1 MYLKSIVVN
10 GFKSFAE
17 KVNIDLSNKV
27 NVVVGPNG
35 SGKSNVVDAISW
47 VLGTQSPGA
56 LRTNKME
63 DVIFAGTE
71 KLSEKGFAEVYLNF
85 VVDPE
90 KFNGSE
96 EISIG
101 RKLYRD
107 GASEYFMNGLNCR
120 LLDIQEFLSDLGI
133 GKQQHTIISQG
144 QIAEILNSKPEDHRV
159 TIEEAAGILPF
170 KLKKDKALRRIE
182 SGEKE
187 IKRAKDVLREI
198 NKQLKPLKIQAEQAQ
213 EHESLN
219 ASLLDS
225 KTNLNL
231 LKYNNF
237 NTKENDSINKLT
249 TISEKLD
256 DISKSSNEA
265 KALKSNLTKELGQG
279 VSVSSLFK
287 DHSNKLTTKSE
298 QIKSV
303 AQIAT
308 ERLDNLNRETIREEK
323 RLTDLQN
330 KVLSNTL
337 TINDL
342 SNKLILK
349 KNTLT
354 DLNKRLDHL
363 NKQINENNKNQSA
376 SLEVNEAILE
386 KDLDYLKGIVN
397 KLETNLLTSEGDL
410 NKWENDR
417 NSTQE
422 SMDSFSKLISK
433 KILLKNSFSKVR
445 KNINLI
451 VNREV
456 DVTKENLDILK
467 AEYKSNVDILNSK
480 IEQQNIISNNS
491 SYKEELKNQEII
503 LRKNLNSLEEEI
515 TSRSNQ
521 LVSAAEQI
529 KFLTNENSE
538 LQITIDEIHYAPN
551 NDYKSELESII
562 SKSTAL
568 IKVLNKSAHSMLLQ
582 ADVYEQKHGNK
593 NSRIIELD
601 NEIEKYNK
609 SYLLLNE
616 EKGNIS
622 IKNAE
627 YSSEKA
633 HYYSSLKNIYGV
645 ENSDIDSFN
654 ADLYNQEELENEIKI
669 IENKLENIGVVN
681 YLAKT
686 DFEQLNARHQD
697 ISVSIED
704 LTTSKKE
711 LLTHIK
717 EIEDEIEFRIDS
729 SFNSISVHFGEI
741 FEQLFPGGKG
751 SLELTNKENLLET
764 GIEINVQPKGKKV
777 KKLSLLSG
785 GERSLAAIAF
795 LFAIFKSFPSP
806 FYILDEVEAALD
818 DANLHRMIN
827 LLNYVRDDAQFIIV
841 THQQQTMH
849 AGDVLYGVTM
859 EPGSGSRIFIKTKS
873 EFENL
878 ISNEG
883 KKNE

>member
-17 KVNIDLSNKV
+17 RVNIDLSNKV

-85 VVDPE
+85 VVDAD

-144 QIAEILNSKPEDHRV
+144 QIAEILNSKPEDHRI

-182 SGEKE
+182 SGDKE

-213 EHESLN
+213 AHESLN
-219 ASLLDS
+219 VSLLEH
-225 KTNLNL
+225 KTNLNM
-231 LKYNNF
+231 LKYTIFDN
-237 NTKENDSINKLT
+237 KEKDISIQLDEITNKLKNVVSAT
-249 TISEKLD
+249 
-256 DISKSSNEA
+256 EA
-265 KALKSNLTKELGQG
+265 AKKLKSNLTSELGQG
-279 VSVSSLFK
+279 VSISSLFK
-287 DHSNKLTTKSE
+287 DYSNKLSTKSE
-298 QIKSV
+298 QVKSV

-308 ERLDNLNRETIREEK
+308 ERLDNLERESIREEQ
-323 RLTDLQN
+323 RLSDLQN
-330 KVLSNTL
+330 KVLANTL

-342 SNKLILK
+342 SNKLITRK
-349 KNTLT
+349 DTLT
-354 DLNKRLDHL
+354 DLNQNLESL

-386 KDLDYLKGIVN
+386 KDLDYLKDIVS
-397 KLETNLLTSEGDL
+397 KLEVNLSASEETF
-410 NKWENDR
+410 NKWQQDKESTKSLLEKH
-417 NSTQE
+417 NS
-422 SMDSFSKLISK
+422 LISNK
-433 KILLKNSFSKVR
+433 FTLKSSFSKVR
-445 KNINLI
+445 KNINSI
-451 VNREV
+451 IDREV
-456 DVTKENLDILK
+456 DTTKINLDVLK
-467 AEYKSNVDILNSK
+467 LEYNKKLDILNSK
-480 IEQQNIISNNS
+480 IDQQNIISNNT
-491 SYKEELKNQEII
+491 SYKEELKNQEVS
-503 LRKNLNSLEEEI
+503 LRAKLKSLEDDI

-529 KFLTNENSE
+529 KFLTNENSD
-538 LQITIDEIHYAPN
+538 LQLTIDEIHYAPDT
-551 NDYKSELESII
+551 DYKNELENII
-562 SKSTAL
+562 AESTKL
-568 IKVLNKSAHSMLLQ
+568 IQILNTSSESMLSQ
-582 ADVYEQKHGNK
+582 ADLYEQKHGNK
-593 NSRIIELD
+593 NSKISELD
-601 NEIEKYNK
+601 DEVESLNKTYISLNDEKSN
-609 SYLLLNE
+609 L
-616 EKGNIS
+616 S
-622 IKNAE
+622 IQKAE

-633 HYYSSLKNIYGV
+633 HHYSTLVNMYGIEMRQIQGFDPELHNQNEM
-645 ENSDIDSFN
+645 ENDIRSI
-654 ADLYNQEELENEIKI
+654 EEQ
-669 IENKLENIGVVN
+669 IEKIGVVN

-686 DFEQLNARHQD
+686 DYEQLDARHQE
-697 ISVSIED
+697 ISASIED
-704 LTTSKKE
+704 LTSSKKE
-711 LLTHIK
+711 LLLHIK

-729 SFNSISVHFGEI
+729 SFNSISVHFAEI

-827 LLNYVRDDAQFIIV
+827 LLNYVKDDAQFIIV

-849 AGDVLYGVTM
+849 AGDILYGVTM

-878 ISNEG
+878 IANESNRDE
-883 KKNE
+883 

>member
-17 KVNIDLSNKV
+17 KVNIELSNKV

-47 VLGTQSPGA
+47 VLGTQSPGT

-71 KLSEKGFAEVYLNF
+71 KLAEKGFAEVYLNF

-101 RKLYRD
+101 RKLFRD

-182 SGEKE
+182 SGDKE

-213 EHESLN
+213 AHETLSK
-219 ASLLDS
+219 SLLENKTNINILKYKIFKEKETGISSELQTTIKDLEEVNKS
-225 KTNLNL
+225 TDEAKSLKTNL
-231 LKYNNF
+231 
-237 NTKENDSINKLT
+237 TS
-249 TISEKLD
+249 
-256 DISKSSNEA
+256 
-265 KALKSNLTKELGQG
+265 ELGQG

-287 DHSNKLTTKSE
+287 DYSNKLSTKSE
-298 QIKSV
+298 QVKSV

-308 ERLDNLNRETIREEK
+308 ERLDNLERESIRQEK
-323 RLTDLQN
+323 RLSDLQN
-330 KVLSNTL
+330 KVLTNTL

-342 SNKLILK
+342 SNKLISK
-349 KNTLT
+349 KDNLT
-354 DLNKRLDHL
+354 NLNQNLEYL
-363 NKQINENNKNQSA
+363 NVQLNENNKNQSA

-386 KDLDYLKGIVN
+386 KDLDYLKRIIS
-397 KLETNLLTSEGDL
+397 KLEVNITDRENEYQKWDKDKIVSSELL
-410 NKWENDR
+410 
-417 NSTQE
+417 
-422 SMDSFSKLISK
+422 DSHSSLISK
-433 KILLKNSFSKVR
+433 KIILKSSFSKVR
-445 KNINLI
+445 KNITSI
-451 VNREV
+451 FDRELEL
-456 DVTKENLDILK
+456 TRNNLDKIKL
-467 AEYKSNVDILNSK
+467 EYKNNVDILNSK
-480 IEQQNIISNNS
+480 VEQQESISNNS
-491 SYKEELKNQEII
+491 SYKDELKNQEVS
-503 LRKNLNSLEEEI
+503 LRQNLKQLEDEI
-515 TSRSNQ
+515 TAISNQ

-529 KFLTNENSE
+529 KFLTNENSD
-538 LQITIDEIHYAPN
+538 LQLTIDEIHYAPDHN
-551 NDYKSELESII
+551 YKTELENII
-562 SKSTAL
+562 DKSTTL
-568 IKVLNKSAHSMLLQ
+568 ISILNKSSESMLLQ
-582 ADVYEQKHGNK
+582 ANVYEQKHGNK
-593 NSRIIELD
+593 NIKITELD
-601 NEIEKYNK
+601 NQIENLNKKYL
-609 SYLLLNE
+609 SLNE
-616 EKGNIS
+616 QKGNLS
-622 IKNAE
+622 IKKAE

-633 HYYSSLKNIYGV
+633 HYYSTLINMYGV
-645 ENSDIDSFN
+645 ETEVIDSFISSQYSQN
-654 ADLYNQEELENEIKI
+654 EVENEIRT
-669 IENKLENIGVVN
+669 IEQKLENIGVVN

-686 DFEQLNARHQD
+686 DYEQLDTRHQE
-697 ISVSIED
+697 ISNSIED
-704 LTTSKKE
+704 LTSSKKE
-711 LLTHIK
+711 LLVHIK

-729 SFNSISVHFGEI
+729 SFNSISLHFTEI

-827 LLNYVRDDAQFIIV
+827 LLNYVKDDAQFIIV

-849 AGDVLYGVTM
+849 AGDILYGVTM

-873 EFENL
+873 EFESL
-878 ISNEG
+878 IANEVN
-883 KKNE
+883 KDE

>member
-1 MYLKSIVVN
+1 VN

-17 KVNIDLSNKV
+17 KVNIELSNKV

-47 VLGTQSPGA
+47 VLGTQSPGT

-71 KLSEKGFAEVYLNF
+71 KLAEKGFAEVYLNF

-101 RKLYRD
+101 RKLFRD

-182 SGEKE
+182 SGDKE

-213 EHESLN
+213 AHETLSK
-219 ASLLDS
+219 SLLENKTNINILKYKIFKEKETGISSELQTTIKDLEEVNKS
-225 KTNLNL
+225 TDEAKSLKTNL
-231 LKYNNF
+231 
-237 NTKENDSINKLT
+237 TS
-249 TISEKLD
+249 
-256 DISKSSNEA
+256 
-265 KALKSNLTKELGQG
+265 ELGQG

-287 DHSNKLTTKSE
+287 DYSNKLSTKSE
-298 QIKSV
+298 QVKSV

-308 ERLDNLNRETIREEK
+308 ERLDNLERESIRQEK
-323 RLTDLQN
+323 RLSDLQN
-330 KVLSNTL
+330 RVLTNTL

-342 SNKLILK
+342 SNKLISK
-349 KNTLT
+349 KDNLT
-354 DLNKRLDHL
+354 ILNQNLEYL
-363 NKQINENNKNQSA
+363 NVQLNENNKNQSA

-386 KDLDYLKGIVN
+386 KDLDYLKIIIS
-397 KLETNLLTSEGDL
+397 KLEVNITDRENEYQKWDKDKIVSSELL
-410 NKWENDR
+410 
-417 NSTQE
+417 
-422 SMDSFSKLISK
+422 DSHSSLISK
-433 KILLKNSFSKVR
+433 KIILKSSFSKVR
-445 KNINLI
+445 KNITSI
-451 VNREV
+451 FDRELE
-456 DVTKENLDILK
+456 VTRNNLDKIKL
-467 AEYKSNVDILNSK
+467 EYKNNVDILNSK
-480 IEQQNIISNNS
+480 VEQQNSISNNS
-491 SYKEELKNQEII
+491 SYKDELKNQEVS
-503 LRKNLNSLEEEI
+503 LRQNLKQLEDEI
-515 TSRSNQ
+515 TAISNQ

-529 KFLTNENSE
+529 KFLTNENSD
-538 LQITIDEIHYAPN
+538 LQLTIDEIHYAPDHN
-551 NDYKSELESII
+551 YKTELENII
-562 SKSTAL
+562 DKSTTL
-568 IKVLNKSAHSMLLQ
+568 ISILNKSSESMLLQ
-582 ADVYEQKHGNK
+582 ANVYEQKHGNK
-593 NSRIIELD
+593 NIKITELD
-601 NEIEKYNK
+601 NQIENLNKKYL
-609 SYLLLNE
+609 SLNE
-616 EKGNIS
+616 QKGNLS
-622 IKNAE
+622 IKKAE

-633 HYYSSLKNIYGV
+633 HYYSTLINMYGV
-645 ENSDIDSFN
+645 ETEVIDTFIPSQHSQN
-654 ADLYNQEELENEIKI
+654 EIENEIRT
-669 IENKLENIGVVN
+669 IEQKLENIGVVN

-686 DFEQLNARHQD
+686 DYEQLDTRHQE
-697 ISVSIED
+697 ITNSIED
-704 LTTSKKE
+704 LTSSKKE
-711 LLTHIK
+711 LLVHIK

-729 SFNSISVHFGEI
+729 SFNSISLHFTEI

-827 LLNYVRDDAQFIIV
+827 LLNYVKDDAQFIIV

-849 AGDVLYGVTM
+849 AGDILYGVTM

-873 EFENL
+873 EFESL
-878 ISNEG
+878 IANEVN
-883 KKNE
+883 KDE

>member
-47 VLGTQSPGA
+47 VLGTQSPGT

-71 KLSEKGFAEVYLNF
+71 KLAEKGFAEVYLNF

-101 RKLYRD
+101 RKLFRD

-182 SGEKE
+182 SGDKE

-213 EHESLN
+213 AHETLSG
-219 ASLLDS
+219 SLLENKTNINILKYKIFNEKETGISNELKTTIEQLEEVNKSTDEAKS
-225 KTNLNL
+225 LKTNL
-231 LKYNNF
+231 
-237 NTKENDSINKLT
+237 TS
-249 TISEKLD
+249 
-256 DISKSSNEA
+256 
-265 KALKSNLTKELGQG
+265 ELGQG

-287 DHSNKLTTKSE
+287 DYSNKLSTKSE
-298 QIKSV
+298 QVKSV

-308 ERLDNLNRETIREEK
+308 ERLDNLERESIREEK
-323 RLTDLQN
+323 RLIELQN
-330 KVLSNTL
+330 KVLTNTL

-342 SNKLILK
+342 SNKLISK
-349 KNTLT
+349 KDNLT
-354 DLNKRLDHL
+354 NLNQNLEYL
-363 NKQINENNKNQSA
+363 NVQLNENNKNQSA

-386 KDLDYLKGIVN
+386 KDLDYLKGIIS
-397 KLETNLLTSEGDL
+397 KLELNITDSENEFQKWDKDKILSSELL
-410 NKWENDR
+410 
-417 NSTQE
+417 
-422 SMDSFSKLISK
+422 DSHSSLISK
-433 KILLKNSFSKVR
+433 KIILKGSFSKVR
-445 KNINLI
+445 KNITSI
-451 VNREV
+451 FDRELE
-456 DVTKENLDILK
+456 VTKKNLEKIKL
-467 AEYKSNVDILNSK
+467 EYKNNVDILNSK
-480 IEQQNIISNNS
+480 VEQQNSISNNS
-491 SYKEELKNQEII
+491 SYKDELKIQEVS
-503 LRKNLNSLEEEI
+503 LRQKLKQLEDEI
-515 TSRSNQ
+515 TSISNQ

-529 KFLTNENSE
+529 KFLTNENSD
-538 LQITIDEIHYAPN
+538 LQLTIDEIHYAPDHN
-551 NDYKSELESII
+551 YKTELENII
-562 SKSTAL
+562 DKSTTL
-568 IKVLNKSAHSMLLQ
+568 ISILNKSAESMLLQ
-582 ADVYEQKHGNK
+582 ANVYEQKHGNK
-593 NSRIIELD
+593 NIKITELD
-601 NEIEKYNK
+601 SQIENLNK
-609 SYLLLNE
+609 NYLSLNE
-616 EKGNIS
+616 HKGNLS
-622 IKNAE
+622 IKKAE

-633 HYYSSLKNIYGV
+633 HYYSTLINMYGV
-645 ENSDIDSFN
+645 ETEVIDTFIPSQHSQN
-654 ADLYNQEELENEIKI
+654 EIENEIRT
-669 IENKLENIGVVN
+669 IEQKLEKIGVVN

-686 DFEQLNARHQD
+686 DYEQLDTRHQE
-697 ISVSIED
+697 ITNSIED
-704 LTTSKKE
+704 LTSSKKE
-711 LLTHIK
+711 LLVHIK

-729 SFNSISVHFGEI
+729 SFNSISIHFTEI

-827 LLNYVRDDAQFIIV
+827 LLNYVKDDAQFIIV

-849 AGDVLYGVTM
+849 AGDILYGVTM

-873 EFENL
+873 EFESL
-878 ISNEG
+878 IANEVN
-883 KKNE
+883 KDE

>member
-47 VLGTQSPGA
+47 VLGTQSPGT

-71 KLSEKGFAEVYLNF
+71 KLAEKGFAEVYLNF

-101 RKLYRD
+101 RKLFRD

-182 SGEKE
+182 SGDKE

-213 EHESLN
+213 AHETLSK
-219 ASLLDS
+219 SLLENKTNINILKYKIFNEKEVGISNELQTTIEHLEEVNKSTDEAKS
-225 KTNLNL
+225 LKTNL
-231 LKYNNF
+231 
-237 NTKENDSINKLT
+237 TS
-249 TISEKLD
+249 
-256 DISKSSNEA
+256 
-265 KALKSNLTKELGQG
+265 ELGQG

-287 DHSNKLTTKSE
+287 DYSNKLSTKSE
-298 QIKSV
+298 QVKSV

-308 ERLDNLNRETIREEK
+308 ERLDNLERESIREEK
-323 RLTDLQN
+323 RLIELQN
-330 KVLSNTL
+330 KVLTNTL

-342 SNKLILK
+342 SNKLISK
-349 KNTLT
+349 KDNLT
-354 DLNKRLDHL
+354 NLNQNLEYL
-363 NKQINENNKNQSA
+363 NAQLNENNKNQSA

-386 KDLDYLKGIVN
+386 KDLDYLKGIIS
-397 KLETNLLTSEGDL
+397 KLEVNITDSENEYQKWDKDKIVSSELL
-410 NKWENDR
+410 
-417 NSTQE
+417 
-422 SMDSFSKLISK
+422 DSHSSLISK
-433 KILLKNSFSKVR
+433 KIILKSSFSKVR
-445 KNINLI
+445 KNITSI
-451 VNREV
+451 FDRELE
-456 DVTKENLDILK
+456 VTKKNLDKIKL
-467 AEYKSNVDILNSK
+467 EYKNNVDILNSK
-480 IEQQNIISNNS
+480 VEQQNSISNNS
-491 SYKEELKNQEII
+491 SYKDELKIQEVS
-503 LRKNLNSLEEEI
+503 LRQKLKQLEDEI
-515 TSRSNQ
+515 TSISNQ

-529 KFLTNENSE
+529 KFLTNENSD
-538 LQITIDEIHYAPN
+538 LQLTIDEIHYAPDHN
-551 NDYKSELESII
+551 YKTDLENII
-562 SKSTAL
+562 DKSTTL
-568 IKVLNKSAHSMLLQ
+568 ISILNKSSESMLLQ
-582 ADVYEQKHGNK
+582 ANVYEQKHGNK
-593 NSRIIELD
+593 NIKITELD
-601 NEIEKYNK
+601 NQIENLNK
-609 SYLLLNE
+609 NYLSLNE
-616 EKGNIS
+616 QKGNLS
-622 IKNAE
+622 IKKAE

-633 HYYSSLKNIYGV
+633 HYYSTLINMYGV
-645 ENSDIDSFN
+645 ETEVIDSFITSQHSQN
-654 ADLYNQEELENEIKI
+654 EIENEIRT
-669 IENKLENIGVVN
+669 IEQKLENIGVVN

-686 DFEQLNARHQD
+686 DYEQLDTRQQE
-697 ISVSIED
+697 ISNSIED
-704 LTTSKKE
+704 LTSSKKE
-711 LLTHIK
+711 LLVHIK

-729 SFNSISVHFGEI
+729 SFNSISLHFTEI

-827 LLNYVRDDAQFIIV
+827 LLNYVKDDAQFIIV

-849 AGDVLYGVTM
+849 AGDILYGVTM

-873 EFENL
+873 EFESL
-878 ISNEG
+878 IANEVN
-883 KKNE
+883 KDE

>member
-47 VLGTQSPGA
+47 VLGTQSPGT

-71 KLSEKGFAEVYLNF
+71 KLAEKGFAEVYLNF

-101 RKLYRD
+101 RKLFRD

-182 SGEKE
+182 SGDKE

-213 EHESLN
+213 AHETLSK
-219 ASLLDS
+219 SLLENKTNINILKYKIFKEKETGISSELQTTIKDLEEVNKS
-225 KTNLNL
+225 TDEAKSLKTNL
-231 LKYNNF
+231 
-237 NTKENDSINKLT
+237 TS
-249 TISEKLD
+249 
-256 DISKSSNEA
+256 
-265 KALKSNLTKELGQG
+265 ELGQG

-287 DHSNKLTTKSE
+287 DYSNKLSTKSE
-298 QIKSV
+298 QVKSV

-308 ERLDNLNRETIREEK
+308 ERLDNLERESIRQEK
-323 RLTDLQN
+323 RLSDLQN
-330 KVLSNTL
+330 KVLTNTL

-342 SNKLILK
+342 SNKLISK
-349 KNTLT
+349 KDNLT
-354 DLNKRLDHL
+354 NLNQNLEYL
-363 NKQINENNKNQSA
+363 NVQLNENNKNQSA

-386 KDLDYLKGIVN
+386 KDLDYLKRIIS
-397 KLETNLLTSEGDL
+397 KLEVNITDRENEYQKWDKDKIVSSELL
-410 NKWENDR
+410 
-417 NSTQE
+417 
-422 SMDSFSKLISK
+422 DSHSSLISK
-433 KILLKNSFSKVR
+433 KIILKSSFSKVR
-445 KNINLI
+445 KNISSI
-451 VNREV
+451 FDRELE
-456 DVTKENLDILK
+456 VTRNNLDKIKL
-467 AEYKSNVDILNSK
+467 EYKNNVDILNSK
-480 IEQQNIISNNS
+480 VEQQESISNNS
-491 SYKEELKNQEII
+491 SYKDELKNQEVS
-503 LRKNLNSLEEEI
+503 LRQNLKQLEDEI
-515 TSRSNQ
+515 TSISNQ

-529 KFLTNENSE
+529 KFLTNENSD
-538 LQITIDEIHYAPN
+538 LQLTIDEIHYAPDHN
-551 NDYKSELESII
+551 YKTELENII
-562 SKSTAL
+562 DKSTTL
-568 IKVLNKSAHSMLLQ
+568 ISILNKSSESMLLQ
-582 ADVYEQKHGNK
+582 ANVYEQKHGNK
-593 NSRIIELD
+593 NIKITELD
-601 NEIEKYNK
+601 NQIENLNK
-609 SYLLLNE
+609 NYLSLNE
-616 EKGNIS
+616 QKGNLS
-622 IKNAE
+622 IKKAE

-633 HYYSSLKNIYGV
+633 HYYSTLINMYGV
-645 ENSDIDSFN
+645 ETEVIDSFISSQYSQN
-654 ADLYNQEELENEIKI
+654 EIENEIRT
-669 IENKLENIGVVN
+669 IEQKLENIGVVN

-686 DFEQLNARHQD
+686 DYEQLDTRHQE
-697 ISVSIED
+697 ISNSIED
-704 LTTSKKE
+704 LTSSKKE
-711 LLTHIK
+711 LLVHIK

-729 SFNSISVHFGEI
+729 SFNSISLHFTEI

-827 LLNYVRDDAQFIIV
+827 LLNYVKDDAQFIIV

-849 AGDVLYGVTM
+849 AGDILYGVTM

-873 EFENL
+873 EFESL
-878 ISNEG
+878 IANEVN
-883 KKNE
+883 KDE

>member
-397 KLETNLLTSEGDL
+397 KLETNLITSEGDL
-410 NKWENDR
+410 KKWENDR

-456 DVTKENLDILK
+456 DATKENLDILK
-467 AEYKSNVDILNSK
+467 SEYKSNVDILNSK

-601 NEIEKYNK
+601 NEIEEYNK
-609 SYLLLNE
+609 SYILLNE

-645 ENSDIDSFN
+645 ENNDIDSFN
-654 ADLYNQEELENEIKI
+654 SDLYSQDELENEIKI

-686 DFEQLNARHQD
+686 DFEQLNTRHQD

>member
-17 KVNIDLSNKV
+17 RVNIDLSNKV

-85 VVDPE
+85 VVDAD

-144 QIAEILNSKPEDHRV
+144 QIAEILNSKPEDHRI

-182 SGEKE
+182 SGDKE

-213 EHESLN
+213 AHESLN
-219 ASLLDS
+219 VSLLQH
-225 KTNLNL
+225 KTNLNM
-231 LKYNNF
+231 LKYTIFDN
-237 NTKENDSINKLT
+237 KEKDISIQLDEVTNKLKNVVSAT
-249 TISEKLD
+249 ED
-256 DISKSSNEA
+256 A
-265 KALKSNLTKELGQG
+265 KKLKSDLTSELGQG
-279 VSVSSLFK
+279 VSISSLFK
-287 DHSNKLTTKSE
+287 DYSNKLSTKSE
-298 QIKSV
+298 QVKSV

-308 ERLDNLNRETIREEK
+308 ERLDNLERESIREEQ
-323 RLTDLQN
+323 RLSDLQN
-330 KVLSNTL
+330 KVLANTL

-342 SNKLILK
+342 SNKLIK
-349 KNTLT
+349 RKNILT
-354 DLNKRLDHL
+354 ELNQNLESL

-386 KDLDYLKGIVN
+386 KDLDYLKDIVS
-397 KLETNLLTSEGDL
+397 KLEDNLSASEETF
-410 NKWENDR
+410 NKWQQDKESTESLLEKH
-417 NSTQE
+417 NS
-422 SMDSFSKLISK
+422 LISNK
-433 KILLKNSFSKVR
+433 FTLKSSFSKVR
-445 KNINLI
+445 KNINSI
-451 VNREV
+451 IDREV
-456 DVTKENLDILK
+456 DTTKDNLDVLK
-467 AEYKSNVDILNSK
+467 LEYNKKLDILNSK
-480 IEQQNIISNNS
+480 IDQQNIISNNT
-491 SYKEELKNQEII
+491 SYKEELKNQEIS
-503 LRKNLNSLEEEI
+503 LRAKLKSLEDEI

-529 KFLTNENSE
+529 KFLTNENSD
-538 LQITIDEIHYAPN
+538 LQLTIDEIHYAPDT
-551 NDYKSELESII
+551 DYKNELENII
-562 SKSTAL
+562 AESTKL
-568 IKVLNKSAHSMLLQ
+568 IQILNTSSESMLSQ
-582 ADVYEQKHGNK
+582 ADLYEQKHGNK
-593 NSRIIELD
+593 NSQISELD
-601 NEIEKYNK
+601 DEIESLNK
-609 SYLLLNE
+609 TYISLND
-616 EKGNIS
+616 EKSNLS
-622 IKNAE
+622 IHKAE

-633 HYYSSLKNIYGV
+633 HHYSTLVNMYGL
-645 ENSDIDSFN
+645 EMTQIESFEPALHKQN
-654 ADLYNQEELENEIKI
+654 EMENEIRS
-669 IENKLENIGVVN
+669 IEEQIEKIGVVN

-686 DFEQLNARHQD
+686 DYEQLDARHQE
-697 ISVSIED
+697 ISASIED
-704 LTTSKKE
+704 LTSSKKE
-711 LLTHIK
+711 LLLHIK

-729 SFNSISVHFGEI
+729 SFNSISVHFAEI

-827 LLNYVRDDAQFIIV
+827 LLNYVKDDAQFIIV

-849 AGDVLYGVTM
+849 AGDILYGVTM

-878 ISNEG
+878 IANESSSD
-883 KKNE
+883 E

>member
-1 MYLKSIVVN
+1 MYLKSVVVN

-17 KVNIDLSNKV
+17 RVTIDLSNKI

-71 KLSEKGFAEVYLNF
+71 KLAEKGFAEVYLNF
-85 VVDPE
+85 VVDPD
-90 KFNGSE
+90 KFTGSE

-144 QIAEILNSKPEDHRV
+144 QIAEILNSKPEDHRI

-182 SGEKE
+182 SGDKE
-187 IKRAKDVLREI
+187 IKRGKDVLREI
-198 NKQLKPLKIQAEQAQ
+198 NKQLKPLKLQAEQAQ
-213 EHESLN
+213 THELLSS
-219 ASLLDS
+219 SLLEN
-225 KTNLNL
+225 KTNLSL
-231 LKYNNF
+231 LKYSNFTNKEENITNDLLNLSGKLQDLTESTEQAKNQKNN
-237 NTKENDSINKLT
+237 LT
-249 TISEKLD
+249 T
-256 DISKSSNEA
+256 
-265 KALKSNLTKELGQG
+265 ELGQG
-279 VSVSSLFK
+279 ISVGTLFK
-287 DHSNKLTTKSE
+287 DYSNKLSTKSE
-298 QIKSV
+298 QIKSI

-308 ERLDNLNRETIREEK
+308 ERVDNFERETLRQEK
-323 RLTDLQN
+323 RLSDLQN
-330 KVLSNTL
+330 RVLSNTL

-342 SNKLILK
+342 SNKLITK
-349 KNTLT
+349 KDTLT
-354 DLNKRLDHL
+354 NLNKNLEEL
-363 NKQINENNKNQSA
+363 NNQINENNKNQSA

-386 KDLDYLKGIVN
+386 KDLDYLKSIIN
-397 KLETNLLTSEGDL
+397 KLKNTLSENKVNY
-410 NKWENDR
+410 NKWEKDKNLTELVSNDYY
-417 NSTQE
+417 S
-422 SMDSFSKLISK
+422 LVSK
-433 KILLKNSFSKVR
+433 KLYLKQSFNKVR
-445 KNINLI
+445 KSIKTIVDRELDASKINL
-451 VNREV
+451 
-456 DVTKENLDILK
+456 DNLKI
-467 AEYKSNVDILNSK
+467 EYEKNVELLSSK
-480 IEQQNIISNNS
+480 IEQQNIISNNT
-491 SYKEELKNQEII
+491 SYKDELKNQELI
-503 LRKNLNSLEEEI
+503 LRAKLKSLEDEV
-515 TSRSNQ
+515 TSGSNQ

-538 LQITIDEIHYAPN
+538 LQLTIDEIHYAPQT
-551 NDYKSELESII
+551 DYKEELEAVIN
-562 SKSTAL
+562 KSSLL
-568 IKVLNKSAHSMLLQ
+568 IKLLNLSANSLISQAKS
-582 ADVYEQKHGNK
+582 YEHKHGNR
-593 NSRIIELD
+593 N
-601 NEIEKYNK
+601 NEISKLDSEIESFNK
-609 SYLLLNE
+609 TYLLLNE
-616 EKGNIS
+616 EKSNLS
-622 IKNAE
+622 IKKAE
-627 YSSEKA
+627 YSSEKSH
-633 HYYSSLKNIYGV
+633 HYSNIVNIY
-645 ENSDIDSFN
+645 ELNILTIESFDSNLFN
-654 ADLYNQEELENEIKI
+654 QNELENKI
-669 IENKLENIGVVN
+669 LYIESQLEEIGVVN

-686 DFEQLNARHQD
+686 DYEQLDSRHTE
-697 ISVSIED
+697 ITTSIED

-711 LLTHIK
+711 LLMHIK
-717 EIEDEIEFRIDS
+717 KIEDEIEFRIDS
-729 SFNSISVHFGEI
+729 SFNSVSLHFGEI

-751 SLELTNKENLLET
+751 SLEFSNKNNLLET

-827 LLNYVRDDAQFIIV
+827 LLNYVKDDAQFIIV

-849 AGDVLYGVTM
+849 AGDILYGVTM

-878 ISNEG
+878 ITKEST
-883 KKNE
+883 KK